1 MPKPAATTRSI
12 AGWIWI
18 AVIALALYGYFFQNA
33 FIQAEVTKLL
43 NLPLMWRYWI
53 YFILGCVRGFTF
65 IPVTYLIL
73 LGLVFLPATPAYI
86 FTIIGVMVSSTIIYY
101 FAEFIGLAGYFER
114 NHPKQIA
121 KLKSVMQK
129 NEMAIVLSW
138 SFLPITPTDLMCYVC
153 GSLEVDFKK
162 FFIGVLIGEGISC
175 ALYIFAGK
183 ELLLFLVHKLI
194 GA

>member
-1 MPKPAATTRSI
+1 MTVRNNKNI
-12 AGWIWI
+12 AGWVWLVVII
-18 AVIALALYGYFFQNA
+18 AALYAYFFQKA
-33 FIQAEVTKLL
+33 LIQAEVAKLL
-43 NLPLMWRYWI
+43 NLPLVWRYWI
-53 YFILGCVRGFTF
+53 YFILGCLRGFTF

-86 FTIIGVMVSSTIIYY
+86 FTIIGVMVSSTCIYY
-101 FAEFIGLAGYFER
+101 FAEFIGLATYFER

-129 NEMAIVLSW
+129 NELPIVISW
-138 SFLPITPTDLMCYVC
+138 SFFPITPTDLMCYVC

-162 FFIGVLIGEGISC
+162 FFVGVSIGEGISC

-183 ELLLFLVHKLI
+183 ELLLFLVHKII